1 MIVQPPQE
9 ASGQAGR
16 PLAHWAA
23 CREVWCACPEGRA
36 SLRTALRCLL
46 GPACS
51 SRPPAS
57 GGGGAH
63 CGARD
68 VATASSP
75 PGLQGP
81 GREAE
86 PGAWHPGACSTDGAC
101 WGETRGWALG
111 GPPPSP
117 LPLRLC
123 GRWRGGGPGAS
134 GCQGSVW
141 SQAQSQG
148 TWHPGGAG
156 SGGAKGSTWH
166 LPSHTHRHTQ
176 THAQSHTQIQRH
188 RHTHT
193 QMHIQS
199 HTQTLTHTDTHT
211 QTHRDTD
218 THAESHKDT
227 DIHTQTHMHRVT
239 HTDKHADIDS
249 HTDTHRDTQNINTES
264 HTETHTHRITHRHSH
279 TQAQRHTQ
287 THIHRHRDTHMHRHR
302 HRDRHTKRHTTE
314 AHGHEM
320 HRDTETHRGTH
331 TDTHRHTERHR
342 DGLRHRHTCPA
353 GRCPPAGG
361 ALHGVRESSW
371 SPLPQLRP
379 GVPVGVG
386 DGRSWIECPG
396 CERRVR
402 KNCKRMPCLCG
413 GHRQA
418 GWEDHR
424 PGQKREGVGTGAD
437 SAVPARCLPSA
448 VRGWGPGPP
457 ARSRVPRCGAC
468 LGPPLHCRHLQG
480 LEFSTRASCL
490 FCSESCRVCRWPCAC
505 WEDEGLNL
513 TPTPSG
519 HGLSESPLLLCPGAQ

>member
-1 MIVQPPQE
+1 
-9 ASGQAGR
+9 
-16 PLAHWAA
+16 
-23 CREVWCACPEGRA
+23 
-36 SLRTALRCLL
+36 
-46 GPACS
+46 
-51 SRPPAS
+51 
-57 GGGGAH
+57 
-63 CGARD
+63 
-68 VATASSP
+68 
-75 PGLQGP
+75 
-81 GREAE
+81 
-86 PGAWHPGACSTDGAC
+86 
-101 WGETRGWALG
+101 
-111 GPPPSP
+111 
-117 LPLRLC
+117 
-123 GRWRGGGPGAS
+123 
-134 GCQGSVW
+134 
-141 SQAQSQG
+141 
-148 TWHPGGAG
+148 
-156 SGGAKGSTWH
+156 
-166 LPSHTHRHTQ
+166 
-176 THAQSHTQIQRH
+176 
-188 RHTHT
+188 
-193 QMHIQS
+193 
-199 HTQTLTHTDTHT
+199 
-211 QTHRDTD
+211 
-218 THAESHKDT
+218 
-227 DIHTQTHMHRVT
+227 
-239 HTDKHADIDS
+239 
-249 HTDTHRDTQNINTES
+249 
-264 HTETHTHRITHRHSH
+264 
-279 TQAQRHTQ
+279 
-287 THIHRHRDTHMHRHR
+287 
-302 HRDRHTKRHTTE
+302 
-314 AHGHEM
+314 M

-413 GHRQA
+413 GRRQA